1 VRLSDQVRR
10 ATGGLTLI
18 ELVVV
23 MAVLAVAAVLVA
35 PAVRRGSEGLRV
47 RAGARQVAALLREA
61 RSQAVAHRRPTRV
74 ALERVKRAVT
84 LAWDGDPEP
93 MRRVDL
99 SAGIRLEPAG
109 GADALTFSPRGL
121 ARDARWIVEGPGRR
135 RLAIEVHGV
144 TGRVTV
150 APVAGS

>member
-1 VRLSDQVRR
+1 VTRARARR
-10 ATGGLTLI
+10 AAGGFTLV

-35 PAVRRGSEGLRV
+35 PSIRRGSEGYRV
-47 RAGARQVAALLREA
+47 RAGAGQVAALLREA

-74 ALERVKRAVT
+74 ALERVRPAVT
-84 LAWDGDPEP
+84 LAWDGEQEP
-93 MRRVDL
+93 IRRVEL
-99 SAGIRLEPAG
+99 SPGIRLEPASG
-109 GADALTFSPRGL
+109 SDALTFSPRGL
-121 ARDARWIVEGPGRR
+121 ARDARWIVEGPGHR